1 MDECKQKPAGIMQP
15 SVDKIVN
22 LAMESG
28 LATRRIVL
36 ARHCGIHPDNRG
48 GSGVDPFNAQNLVL
62 KISKQGY
69 SETKLEQP
77 MGFEKALSG
86 TRLHDVQKAFN
97 ERNFAEANGY
107 LRKLDFRDI
116 EYLPATCSHT
126 AAAINIIEGGGPGL
140 HEELCNAEGNVD
152 IAKVLALCPSWEQAI
167 KDGMPCIVFKRELE
181 AACPELPAFLSKAG
195 NQSHEVDSKETKVQL
210 MQALNLHFT
219 SLKTADKKKKR

>member
-1 MDECKQKPAGIMQP
+1 MAPAGTALEKQLELIVPQIQEVMDECKQKPEGIMQP
-15 SVDKIVN
+15 SVDKIVK
-22 LAMESG
+22 LAIASG

-86 TRLHDVQKAFN
+86 PLHGVQKAFN
-97 ERNFAEANGY
+97 DRNFAEADGY
-107 LRKLDFRDI
+107 LKTLDFRDI

-140 HEELCNAEGNVD
+140 REELCNA
-152 IAKVLALCPSWEQAI
+152 
-167 KDGMPCIVFKRELE
+167 
-181 AACPELPAFLSKAG
+181 
-195 NQSHEVDSKETKVQL
+195 
-210 MQALNLHFT
+210 
-219 SLKTADKKKKR
+219 

>member
-1 MDECKQKPAGIMQP
+1 MAPAGTALEKQLELIVPQIQAVMNECEQRPAGIMQP
-15 SVDKIVN
+15 SVDKIVK
-22 LAMESG
+22 LATGSG
-28 LATRRIVL
+28 LASERIIL

-77 MGFEKALSG
+77 MGFEKALVG
-86 TRLHDVQKAFN
+86 TDKHDLQKSFT

-107 LRKLDFRDI
+107 LRELNFRDI

-152 IAKVLALCPSWEQAI
+152 IAKVLALCPSW
-167 KDGMPCIVFKRELE
+167 
-181 AACPELPAFLSKAG
+181 
-195 NQSHEVDSKETKVQL
+195 
-210 MQALNLHFT
+210 
-219 SLKTADKKKKR
+219 